1 MKFKKLLG
9 GGLLATVLALGVGA
23 GLAVRSES
31 KEADASTS
39 ETTIYIKI
47 SSDTVWNSWGF
58 DEAKVKVKLWNG
70 NEGTE
75 DYFIWDHTK
84 TASDGGFDKI
94 TIQSVD
100 YYAFSRPSGKT
111 AGCVYYDDK
120 GSWAANY
127 TTTFTFAGAAEGN
140 NLLTVSGGSNTGPVS
155 PSVQWGTLDVSTTV
169 KIHKY
174 GICDGDT
181 DNPINLG
188 EDSIDE
194 GSTYAVPGSVRRDGY
209 HFGGWFTESDC
220 LESHR
225 YTAQVLNDDLNL
237 YAKFTTLSK
246 NSYIYYLQDTAT
258 NNYVYTW
265 GGENEFGP
273 AGSQGSAITSVSTE
287 VHGVLNFEG
296 RTQYI
301 YKIEFSSEAADTS
314 LKFHYN
320 NWEKET
326 HQMQLV
332 AGAAYWWSETIDAH
346 NTDAGA
352 AIDLLLKIE
361 AARNGAEYKGLEF
374 SVCGIKQDVAE
385 DLIDEYDNTLTD
397 GGRAFVDGTYTKT
410 YDPSKSAS
418 ESPSEVRVQ
427 YSLIIAKLREIADG
441 TEPNLNTRSISL
453 FGDID
458 NSTPIML
465 VVIISVVSLT
475 AVGGYIFL
483 KRRKEN

>member
-9 GGLLATVLALGVGA
+9 GGLLAAVLALGVGA
-23 GLAVRSES
+23 GLTVRSES

-58 DEAKVKVKLWNG
+58 DETKVKVKLWNG
-70 NEGTE
+70 NEGTD

-84 TASDGGFDKI
+84 TASAGGFDKI

-111 AGCVYYDDK
+111 AGCVYYDNK
-120 GSWAANY
+120 GDWAANY

-181 DNPINLG
+181 DNPIDLG

-225 YTAQVLNDDLNL
+225 YIAQVLNDDLDL
-237 YAKFTTLSK
+237 YARFTTLSK
-246 NSYIYYLQDTAT
+246 DSYIYYLQDEAT
-258 NNYVYTW
+258 NNLIYTW
-265 GGENEFGP
+265 GGEKEFGETNGQSI
-273 AGSQGSAITSVSTE
+273 ASIGTE
-287 VHGVLNFEG
+287 LHGVLNFEN

-301 YKIEFSSEAADTS
+301 YRIPFSSEAADTT
-314 LKFHYN
+314 LKFYYGS
-320 NWEKET
+320 WTDET
-326 HQMQLV
+326 LGMQLV
-332 AGAAYWWSETIDAH
+332 AGAAYWWSKESDTH

-361 AARNGAEYKGLEF
+361 AARNSAQYKGLNF
-374 SVCGIKQDVAE
+374 SVCGINKDLAE

-418 ESPSEVRVQ
+418 ESPSEVQVK

>member
-23 GLAVRSES
+23 GLAVHSES
-31 KEADASTS
+31 KEANAATS
-39 ETTIYIKI
+39 ETTFYVDVRNSIWGSSNIGNVKMYFSKTDSSNFWLTQESGGGLAQITI
-47 SSDTVWNSWGF
+47 DDVTYVTFTISDTSEIELGVVVCWGWGS
-58 DEAKVKVKLWNG
+58 LG
-70 NEGTE
+70 NQT
-75 DYFIWDHTK
+75 DDFYFTS
-84 TASDGGFDKI
+84 AS
-94 TIQSVD
+94 
-100 YYAFSRPSGKT
+100 
-111 AGCVYYDDK
+111 
-120 GSWAANY
+120 
-127 TTTFTFAGAAEGN
+127 TTD
-140 NLLTVSGGSNTGPVS
+140 NLLTVTSGGNWETKN
-155 PSVQWGTLDVSTTV
+155 SVAWSHIDVSDTV
-169 KIHKY
+169 DVIEH
-174 GICDGDT
+174 GVCDDDVAHSWVIDT
-181 DNPINLG
+181 VPAEKG
-188 EDSIDE
+188 K
-194 GSTYAVPGSVRRDGY
+194 TFAVPSPARLDGY
-209 HFGGWFTESDC
+209 HFGGWFTDPDC

-225 YTAQVLNDDLNL
+225 YTAQVLNDDLDL

-246 NSYIYYLQDTAT
+246 NSYIYYLQDEAT

-301 YKIEFSSEAADTS
+301 YKIEFSSEAADTK
-314 LKFHYN
+314 LKFQYN

-326 HQMQLV
+326 HEMQLV

-361 AARNGAEYKGLEF
+361 AARNNSAQYKGLDF
-374 SVCGIKQDVAE
+374 SVCGIDKDTAG

-397 GGRAFVDGTYTKT
+397 EGREFVDGTYTKT

-418 ESPSEVRVQ
+418 ESPSEVQVK